1 MVWLVCALGRRREVC
16 WVIRRIRIVGVGI
29 EVEVGVGV
37 YWSTRGRGEVV
48 RLRKVARVVRMG
60 SGGGDIGGR
69 GTIVGA
75 VGACGVG

>member
-1 MVWLVCALGRRREVC
+1 MVGLVRALRRRRDVC
-16 WVIRRIRIVGVGI
+16 WFIRWIRVVGVGI
-29 EVEVGVGV
+29 DVEVGVGV
-37 YWSTRGRGEVV
+37 YWRTWGRGEVV